1 TSEGGSRM
9 PLRLVL
15 AAGVLTCVLAGAG
28 QVHAASAPDFGPN
41 VLVFDPSMSTSQIR
55 AAVDAVSTQ
64 QLPNQFGTQR
74 YALLFMPGTYGSP
87 ADPLN
92 FQAGYY
98 MQFAGLGGSPD
109 DVTINGTIDSYNQ
122 CFSDG
127 CTALVNFWRSV
138 SNLKINVAGKGGC
151 QSGEFWATSQAAPLR
166 RVDVNGLTTL
176 MDYCTGPSFASGGF
190 IADSRFTGST
200 VIN

>member
-98 MQFAGLGGSPD
+98 MHFAGLG
-109 DVTINGTIDSYNQ
+109 
-122 CFSDG
+122 G

-176 MDYCTGPSFASGGF
+176 MDYCTGP
-190 IADSRFTGST
+190 
-200 VIN
+200 